1 MSGFQVAQPRRRLPT
16 SPTMKMLRQ
25 TRKLC
30 IANLIFAGHQFHPFP
45 DSLEGGGD
53 DDDLISNNWS
63 PGTNLKASVYTRL
76 HIPCG
81 ATSERL
87 RGTPKATRVG
97 SPTFQSI
104 SERGVKFLAQLKPSL
119 PGGRKTLTLRLPHLR
134 LSQDRTRRE
143 RRPHKLTGS
152 QGSNSE
158 RGGFSPCYG
167 QDVRLQ
173 WKPYLQGNYWSAC
186 PSGRGEKSSK
196 IRPRRVLD
204 SDMEEI
210 LAFRGRFSMATAVDI
225 ENFER
230 ISQRLAAPASIVS
243 IARINSPGRSCV
255 LPKL

>member
-1 MSGFQVAQPRRRLPT
+1 
-16 SPTMKMLRQ
+16 MLRQ
-25 TRKLC
+25 TRLC

-152 QGSNSE
+152 QGWNSE
-158 RGGFSPCYG
+158 RGGFSLWYG
-167 QDVRLQ
+167 QDVRSQ
-173 WKPYLQGNYWSAC
+173 WKPYLQGNFGLRAFLGEGRRVRKFGREGYSILIWKRYWH
-186 PSGRGEKSSK
+186 SGEDLVW
-196 IRPRRVLD
+196 RPRWIL
-204 SDMEEI
+204 EI
-210 LAFRGRFSMATAVDI
+210 SRGLARD
-225 ENFER
+225 
-230 ISQRLAAPASIVS
+230 
-243 IARINSPGRSCV
+243 
-255 LPKL
+255 